1 MPDFNRTTGHE
12 EHREPRPRRR
22 RRRRS
27 RGGLALRILGTLL
40 LVAITTGALLA
51 CFAAVY
57 VKTVIIPLTPLDLDN
72 FHAGLNSVLYYMDEN
87 GKERE
92 LRTLHG
98 DENRV
103 WVDFKDIPED
113 LINATVAIEDQRFW
127 THPGVDW
134 KRTAKA
140 ILLMFTGQDIQGGST
155 ITQQL
160 IKNIT
165 TYNDTTVKRKVV
177 EIFRALEFTK
187 NYDKNTTLEWY
198 LNYIYLG
205 RNCDGVYTAS
215 YKYFGKHLS
224 ELTAAEC
231 ASLISI
237 TNNPSLYD
245 PYTNPENNERRKNL
259 VLRAMYEQ
267 DYLTKEEYEQAKAQE
282 LVFTSRAVEYQDEE
296 NPEIYSWYEE
306 QVITDVTN
314 DLAAKLGVEYSVAYN
329 MVLSGGLSIYTCVD
343 PDIQAIVNEV
353 YENKENFPYPSSGGQ
368 QLQSAITIIDNE
380 TGDVVAMAGQ
390 VGEKTGNRWRNNAT
404 AASRQ
409 PGSSFKPLSVYAPAL
424 EMGLVTPATIIDDY
438 PYELTEEG
446 TPYPVNSGNA
456 KYAGLTTVYQGLTHS
471 TNTIAFRILTDL
483 VTPAASFKF
492 VEDKFK
498 IDLVEGR
505 EINGKFSSDL
515 DRAPLSMGGLTDGV
529 NTRDM
534 AEAFAV
540 FPNRGV
546 YTPSRTYTKVL
557 NANKEVI
564 LENETASEVV
574 IKDSTAYYMN
584 TMLQNVVANGTGY
597 EARFDNMH
605 IAGKTGS
612 STSDHDRWFAGYT
625 PYYTAVVWTG
635 YGQPERVRSSGRNP
649 ASIAFNKVMSRVHQ
663 RLEDKDFF
671 TINNLVTTEYCMDS
685 GLLPTDACRSD
696 SRGSRVGAMTMLRD
710 DAPTGY
716 CTRHSEA
723 ATVTVCKESPV
734 LDAEGTATGLYHL
747 AGPYCP
753 VESCMSV
760 NLLDYSRQVVG
771 SAQAADEKYTLST
784 AQGQGVCT
792 VHTTAPEVEPE
803 FPEFPEGLIDPDAP
817 NWPGGLTD
825 PEQPLDPEIPVD
837 PEVPGIEP
845 GPGDEPFVPA

>member
-1 MPDFNRTTGHE
+1 MSDLNHTTGQE
-12 EHREPRPRRR
+12 EMRTPRPRRR

-27 RGGLALRILGTLL
+27 RGKLALQVLGTLL

-57 VKTVIIPLTPLDLDN
+57 VKTVIIPMTPLDLDN
-72 FHAGLNSVLYYMDEN
+72 FHAGLNSVLYYVDDN
-87 GKERE
+87 GKARE

-103 WVDFKDIPED
+103 WVDYKDIPKD

-134 KRTAKA
+134 KRTAA
-140 ILLMFTGQDIQGGST
+140 AVFYMFTGQDIQGGST

-187 NYDKNTTLEWY
+187 NYNKETTLEWY

-224 ELTAAEC
+224 ELTVAEC

-245 PYTNPENNERRKNL
+245 PYTNPENNARRKNL

-267 DYLTKEEYEQAKAQE
+267 DYLTKEEYEEAKAQE
-282 LVFTSRAVEYQDEE
+282 LVFTSRAVEYQDQE
-296 NPEIYSWYEE
+296 NPDIYSWYEE
-306 QVITDVTN
+306 QVITDVTA
-314 DLAAKLGVEYSVAYN
+314 DLAQKLGVEHSVAYN

-343 PDIQAIVNEV
+343 PKIQAIVNEV
-353 YENKENFPYPSSGGQ
+353 YENKDNFPYPSSGGQ
-368 QLQSAITIIDNE
+368 QLQSAITVIDNE

-409 PGSSFKPLSVYAPAL
+409 PGSSLKPLSVYAPAIEL
-424 EMGLVTPATIIDDY
+424 GLVTPVSVVDDY
-438 PYELTEEG
+438 PYELTEGG

-471 TNTIAFRILTDL
+471 TNTIAFRLLTDL

-492 VEDKFK
+492 VEEKFK

-515 DRAPLSMGGLTDGV
+515 DRAPLAMGGLTDGV
-529 NTRDM
+529 NSRDM

-546 YTPSRTYTKVL
+546 YKPSRTYTKVV
-557 NANKEVI
+557 NAEGNVI
-564 LENETASEVV
+564 LENETAGEVV
-574 IKDSTAYYMN
+574 LKESTAYYMN
-584 TMLQNVVANGTGY
+584 TMLQNVVRSGTGY

-663 RLEDKDFF
+663 KLEDKDFF
-671 TINNLVTTEYCMDS
+671 TINDLVTTDYCLDS
-685 GLLPTDACRSD
+685 GLLPTDACRAD
-696 SRGSRVGAMTMLRD
+696 PRGSRVSTMTLLRD

-716 CTRHSEA
+716 CTRHSGA
-723 ATVTVCKESPV
+723 ATVTVCRDCPV
-734 LDAEGTATGLYHL
+734 TNEDGTATGLYRL
-747 AGPYCP
+747 AGEYCP
-753 VESCMSV
+753 AESRMTV
-760 NLLDYSRQVVG
+760 HALDYARQAVG
-771 SAQAADEKYTLST
+771 EAVAADEMYTLAH
-784 AQGQGVCT
+784 AQAQGVCT
-792 VHTTAPEVEPE
+792 VHTTPPAVEPE
-803 FPEFPEGLIDPDAP
+803 FPELIDPDDP
-817 NWPGGLTD
+817 NWPEGVVD
-825 PEQPLDPEIPVD
+825 PSQPILPLL
-837 PEVPGIEP
+837 PEVPTDPSVPEVP
-845 GPGDEPFVPA
+845 LPEDEPFVPA